1 MPPELQD
8 RSPNRLGSAAR
19 AKTSIKETNHSKT
32 QGLCVNRRNNLG
44 TYAQKVSYQSLIK

>member
-8 RSPNRLGSAAR
+8 RSPKRLGSATR

-32 QGLCVNRRNNLG
+32 QGLCVNHRNNLG
-44 TYAQKVSYQSLIK
+44 TYAQKVRESHLIN